1 MEAIYNSQVS
11 EAIDPFLEVAKMR
24 IKEGEIFKCSSVHV
38 FKYSNIHNIVA
49 FNYFQFPS
57 VLQEIAKVRI

>member
-11 EAIDPFLEVAKMR
+11 EAIDPLEVAKMG
-24 IKEGEIFKCSSVHV
+24 IKEGGFKCSNVHV
-38 FKYSNIHNIVA
+38 FKYSNIQNIEA

-57 VLQEIAKVRI
+57 VLQDIGKVRI

>member
-11 EAIDPFLEVAKMR
+11 EAIDPLEVAKMG
-24 IKEGEIFKCSSVHV
+24 IKEGEIFKCSNVHV
-38 FKYSNIHNIVA
+38 FKYSNIQNIEA

-57 VLQEIAKVRI
+57 VLQEIAKVSV

>member
-24 IKEGEIFKCSSVHV
+24 IKGGEIFKCLSVHV
-38 FKYSNIHNIVA
+38 FKY
-49 FNYFQFPS
+49 
-57 VLQEIAKVRI
+57 

>member
-11 EAIDPFLEVAKMR
+11 EAIDLLKVAKMK

-38 FKYSNIHNIVA
+38 FKYSNIQNIVV
-49 FNYFQFPS
+49 FNYLQFPS